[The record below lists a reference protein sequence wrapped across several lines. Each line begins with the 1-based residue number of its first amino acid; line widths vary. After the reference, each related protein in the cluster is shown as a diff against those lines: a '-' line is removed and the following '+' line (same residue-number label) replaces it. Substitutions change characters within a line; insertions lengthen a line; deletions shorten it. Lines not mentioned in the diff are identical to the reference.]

1 MPFGL
6 VLGADGKKF
15 KTRSGENVKLFDLLD
30 EARDRAKKDLES
42 RMSKG
47 GEEQG
52 EKTNLQPEEL
62 EGFAERIGMAAV
74 KYYDLRMARTSDY
87 RFDYDKMLANNGT
100 PFYIFRKHRRLLHLL
115 IRSRLLHPEESSSQ

>member
-30 EARDRAKKDLES
+30 EAKDRAKQDLES

-47 GEEQG
+47 GDE
-52 EKTNLQPEEL
+52 
-62 EGFAERIGMAAV
+62 
-74 KYYDLRMARTSDY
+74 
-87 RFDYDKMLANNGT
+87 
-100 PFYIFRKHRRLLHLL
+100 
-115 IRSRLLHPEESSSQ
+115 